1 MADENDLFDH
11 LLQYCEVYKDKIE
24 GLTTEEVYKV
34 LYFCEVSSRKE
45 WLEGMTK
52 FDKQHRDL
60 SLRYLN
66 CRGII
71 VPRLAIP
78 FSVKYKKYRDKLIN
92 LIKFIS
98 VLSFALFF
106 VSKYLWINWIIYFL
120 LISSILV
127 LTLLHFKVKSKL
139 PLLIDAGQFECNSFP
154 GTSTAS
160 HYPQK
165 HATNYQTLPAHCC
178 QRQSIQF

>member
-1 MADENDLFDH
+1 MSEFKIPDEWRNKFIKTYIPLITGVDSLR
-11 LLQYCEVYKDKIE
+11 VYKDKIE

-60 SLRYLN
+60 ALRYLN
-66 CRGII
+66 CRGSI

-78 FSVKYKKYRDKLIN
+78 FSVKYKKYSDKLIIS
-92 LIKFIS
+92 IKFLS

-106 VSKYLWINWIIYFL
+106 ISKYLWINSIVYFL
-120 LISSILV
+120 LFLSILV
-127 LTLLHFKVKSKL
+127 LTLLYFK
-139 PLLIDAGQFECNSFP
+139 
-154 GTSTAS
+154 
-160 HYPQK
+160 
-165 HATNYQTLPAHCC
+165 
-178 QRQSIQF
+178 SIN